1 MSKIN
6 ISSTLIRG
14 EPLSV
19 DSDREVQISTVCYE
33 HQKGMPAR
41 FCAGLLPPI
50 DLAIILKSAVIK
62 STIRLVDPTTI
73 ANHCNGWAIERSEFR
88 DTVSQFLNDSGV
100 DFFFDA
106 SEPITSDSMMVLH
119 DIGIELERS
128 NDAEVMDIIQRIKES
143 GRRHGGDLGA
153 DNALLYAAAHPFL
166 WLDMHHPA
174 IWKRVYATNHQFVNL
189 MSKSEERFSV
199 VRQFLR
205 KVRPNLLTGIDPINV
220 YTTICNTP
228 CYIPLEGEPTFADL
242 NAHGY
247 DWCYGRYVDIKKKSR
262 NHERV
267 YSDFRTLMTFLGLN
281 TT

>member
-1 MSKIN
+1 MNKIN

-19 DSDREVQISTVCYE
+19 DSDRAVQISIVSYE
-33 HQKGMPAR
+33 HQKGMSAR
-41 FCAGLLPPI
+41 FCAGLLPAI
-50 DLAIILKSAVIK
+50 DLSRILKSVAIT

-73 ANHCNGWAIERSEFR
+73 ANYCNGWTIERSEFR
-88 DTVSQFLNDSGV
+88 DVISQFLYNNGV

-106 SEPITSDSMMVLH
+106 SEPIADDSLMILR

-128 NDAEVMDIIQRIKES
+128 NDTDVIDVIQRIKES

-153 DNALLYAAAHPFL
+153 DNALLYTAAHPFS

-174 IWKRVYATNHQFVNL
+174 IWRRVYAPDRQFVNL

-199 VRQFLR
+199 VRKFLR

-220 YTTICNTP
+220 YTTVCNTP
-228 CYIPLEGEPTFADL
+228 CYIPLEDEPTFADL

-281 TT
+281 AT